1 MLSAAV
7 QRERQGGTVRS
18 VCSSQML
25 TAVCVCSGTCTRN
38 SGQAWG
44 DANTLRDAWVQAD
57 KLMFRHSGTDRVIKV
72 GKDL

>member
-7 QRERQGGTVRS
+7 QTERQGGTVHS
-18 VCSSQML
+18 VSSSQIL
-25 TAVCVCSGTCTRN
+25 AAVCVCSGTCTRN

-44 DANTLRDAWVQAD
+44 DAKALRDVWMQAD
-57 KLMFRHSGTDRVIKV
+57 KLMFRHSGTDRVIRI